1 MYEYLDR
8 RYAVALYKIAKEKN
22 KVSQVISE
30 LKEVCEIIE
39 GNEQL
44 KEVLEHPQIS
54 SGEKKDFINKI
65 FKGNIDEDLL
75 NFMNLLIEKDR
86 IANLRSKFNQLEAI
100 MLEENNTVKATV
112 KTCVKLSKE
121 QCTKLIEKLEKQYN
135 KKIILEEVIDTSII
149 GGVYLK
155 IGNEVIDGTLAYQY
169 DEIKDLMVN
178 KR

>member
-54 SGEKKDFINKI
+54 SGEK
-65 FKGNIDEDLL
+65 NIQR
-75 NFMNLLIEKDR
+75 K
-86 IANLRSKFNQLEAI
+86 
-100 MLEENNTVKATV
+100 
-112 KTCVKLSKE
+112 
-121 QCTKLIEKLEKQYN
+121 Y
-135 KKIILEEVIDTSII
+135 
-149 GGVYLK
+149 
-155 IGNEVIDGTLAYQY
+155 
-169 DEIKDLMVN
+169 
-178 KR
+178 

>member
-1 MYEYLDR
+1 MER
-8 RYAVALYKIAKEKN
+8 
-22 KVSQVISE
+22 
-30 LKEVCEIIE
+30 
-39 GNEQL
+39 
-44 KEVLEHPQIS
+44 
-54 SGEKKDFINKI
+54 KI

-86 IANLRSKFNQLEAI
+86 IANLRSKFDQLEAI

-112 KTCVKLSKE
+112 KTCIKLSKE

-169 DEIKDLMVN
+169 NEIKDSMVN